1 VMKTDQ
7 GQHRLNLGRRLPLWD
22 GKLCGVSAH
31 DTIQIDRDQYGIPSV
46 SASDIHDAWFGMGFC
61 QGQDRAFQLEIYKR
75 QVRGTLS
82 ELFGERTLPA
92 DRLSRLI
99 GFSRIAG
106 SYLGHLDQETSEILE
121 GYTAGLNL
129 GITRGY
135 RKKPHEFEILGSDP
149 TCFEKQDVI
158 GLILLLTFSLTHW
171 MQKITRLKLLQE
183 GGKEM
188 LQELDPGYADWNY
201 LIKPVNQKAQ
211 KSELLLE
218 HDIQEAMKYLSKA
231 ALSNNWVISPAL
243 TKDGN
248 TILANDPHLG
258 AEIPAPWY
266 LGQIKW
272 PGNTLTGAVYP
283 GTPLFLIG
291 TNQFVSWG
299 LTAAFLDNIDL
310 FIEQVSKDGSSILED
325 GKVITLDHIEETIRI
340 CGAEPERLVI
350 QKTTRGPLLT
360 PLYHEELPPLSF
372 CATWMKPGPVDGFFK
387 IHNARCVTDIQGIFK
402 HWPLVSLNLVCGDNQ
417 GNIGWYHIGQVPR
430 RKKGKGLLPLPGW
443 DSSYHWAAENIT
455 LPFLNNP
462 EAGFIATANN
472 KPVAD
477 DENAYLGYDYIDGYR
492 HARIIDMLS
501 SRGEK
506 FDLKACQEMQA
517 DVQSS
522 VWFQI
527 KDVIVNLHPS
537 DKGSQK
543 VISMLKN
550 WDGAV
555 THDSSV
561 ATIFEYLIA
570 EITQFIIDRIA
581 GDKSRWIQATFLD
594 GVGGSTFG
602 MRRISQVVEM
612 VRTHPRRIFGNDYQ
626 AQLCKLV
633 EQAWRKIEKEYGPL
647 IDTWQWGKVR
657 PFYLNHLLI
666 TLAGSPAENKYSDIF
681 NAGPF
686 SINGDE
692 QCVSVAAGE
701 LLDPRVKPNFI
712 PNLRMII
719 ELGKVNNLYVSLAGG
734 ISGNPFSRHY
744 SDLLQLWLH
753 GSGITLSTDTI
764 KDPRHHLI
772 VENDVHALKN

>member
-1 VMKTDQ
+1 
-7 GQHRLNLGRRLPLWD
+7 
-22 GKLCGVSAH
+22 
-31 DTIQIDRDQYGIPSV
+31 
-46 SASDIHDAWFGMGFC
+46 
-61 QGQDRAFQLEIYKR
+61 
-75 QVRGTLS
+75 
-82 ELFGERTLPA
+82 
-92 DRLSRLI
+92 
-99 GFSRIAG
+99 
-106 SYLGHLDQETSEILE
+106 
-121 GYTAGLNL
+121 
-129 GITRGY
+129 
-135 RKKPHEFEILGSDP
+135 
-149 TCFEKQDVI
+149 
-158 GLILLLTFSLTHW
+158 
-171 MQKITRLKLLQE
+171 
-183 GGKEM
+183 
-188 LQELDPGYADWNY
+188 
-201 LIKPVNQKAQ
+201 
-211 KSELLLE
+211 
-218 HDIQEAMKYLSKA
+218 
-231 ALSNNWVISPAL
+231 
-243 TKDGN
+243 
-248 TILANDPHLG
+248 
-258 AEIPAPWY
+258 
-266 LGQIKW
+266 
-272 PGNTLTGAVYP
+272 
-283 GTPLFLIG
+283 
-291 TNQFVSWG
+291 
-299 LTAAFLDNIDL
+299 
-310 FIEQVSKDGSSILED
+310 
-325 GKVITLDHIEETIRI
+325 
-340 CGAEPERLVI
+340 
-350 QKTTRGPLLT
+350 
-360 PLYHEELPPLSF
+360 
-372 CATWMKPGPVDGFFK
+372 
-387 IHNARCVTDIQGIFK
+387 
-402 HWPLVSLNLVCGDNQ
+402 
-417 GNIGWYHIGQVPR
+417 
-430 RKKGKGLLPLPGW
+430 
-443 DSSYHWAAENIT
+443 
-455 LPFLNNP
+455 
-462 EAGFIATANN
+462 
-472 KPVAD
+472 
-477 DENAYLGYDYIDGYR
+477 
-492 HARIIDMLS
+492 
-501 SRGEK
+501 
-506 FDLKACQEMQA
+506 
-517 DVQSS
+517 